1 MSVFLQKPCCLAVC
15 TGLLALAGCKPLE
28 APIEQVQRAQSVIQQ
43 AQTEIKPTEKVT
55 VVKNQTSMQFI
66 CKNDVVVKVQRPKA
80 KKVNNKAKRKVSS
93 QQAILVTYGHTTH
106 TLSPAVTRDGKK
118 YSNIRW
124 TWRESRNG
132 EASLTDNS
140 NNVLASECKLKP

>member
-1 MSVFLQKPCCLAVC
+1 MVVNECFLQKPCCLAVC

-66 CKNDVVVKVQRPKA
+66 CKMM
-80 KKVNNKAKRKVSS
+80 
-93 QQAILVTYGHTTH
+93 
-106 TLSPAVTRDGKK
+106 
-118 YSNIRW
+118 W
-124 TWRESRNG
+124 
-132 EASLTDNS
+132 
-140 NNVLASECKLKP
+140 

>member
-1 MSVFLQKPCCLAVC
+1 MSVFFQKPYYLAVC
-15 TGLLALAGCKPLE
+15 TALLTLAGCKPLE
-28 APIEQVQRAQSVIQQ
+28 APIEQVQRVQTVIQQ

-55 VVKNQTSMQFI
+55 VVKSQTSTQFI
-66 CKNDVVVKVQRPKA
+66 CKNDVVVKVQRSKA
-80 KKVNNKAKRKVSS
+80 KKVNNKAKRKVGN
-93 QQAILVTYGHTTH
+93 QQAILVTYGNTTH

-124 TWRESRNG
+124 TWKERLNG

-140 NNVLASECKLKP
+140 NSVLASECKLKP

>member
-1 MSVFLQKPCCLAVC
+1 MSVFFQKPCYLAVC
-15 TGLLALAGCKPLE
+15 TGLTLAGCKPLE

-43 AQTEIKPTEKVT
+43 AQAEITSTERVT

-66 CKNDVVVKVQRPKA
+66 CKNDVVVKVQRPK
-80 KKVNNKAKRKVSS
+80 VNNKAKRKVSS
-93 QQAILVTYGHTTH
+93 QQAILVTYGYTTH

-124 TWRESRNG
+124 TWREGRNG

-140 NNVLASECKLKP
+140 HNVLASECKLKP